1 MLKICHLT
9 SVHKRYDTRIF
20 QKQCRSLAKS
30 GYDITLICIDNLED
44 EVTDGVKIVSA
55 KVKAEFPLMRV
66 LKAPKTIY
74 RMAILNDADIYHVHD
89 PELIPVGLRLKRAGK
104 KVIYDSHEDF
114 PAQLLEKEWI
124 PLFLRRI
131 LSDSAKIYMKRV
143 LKKIDAVLTVTPHIV
158 EKLRSITSNVYL
170 VTNYPIVDDTLDD
183 ITLET
188 YLSRDNKLCYSGTVY
203 NASYQEEIIEA
214 IEDISGIRY
223 VIVGSITNEYL
234 LKLRKIDNWS
244 KIDYFGTVSKA
255 ELYEIYNDVTIGI
268 ILVNYSD
275 KFGGKMGTLGI
286 NKLFEYMLFGLPV
299 ICTDFILWKEIMDK
313 YKCGLYVN
321 PNNSEEIANAIHYL
335 IEHKNE
341 AYQMGHNGRKA
352 IFEEFN
358 WKTQERT
365 YLEIIEKIG
374 AMC

>member
-9 SVHKRYDTRIF
+9 SVHNRYDTRIF

-30 GYDITLICIDNLED
+30 GYDITLICIDNLGN
-44 EVTDGVKIVSA
+44 EVIDGVKIISA
-55 KVKAEFPLMRV
+55 KVKAKFPLMRV
-66 LKAPKTIY
+66 LKAPMTIY
-74 RMAILNDADIYHVHD
+74 RIALLCNSEIYQIHD
-89 PELIPVGLRLKRAGK
+89 PELLPVGLRLKRAGK

-114 PAQLLEKEWI
+114 PNQLLEKEWI
-124 PLFLRRI
+124 PLILRRI
-131 LSDSAKIYMKRV
+131 FSVSAKIYMKIV

-158 EKLRSITSNVYL
+158 EKLRNITSSVYL
-170 VTNYPIVDDTLDD
+170 VTNYPIVEDKLDD

-203 NASYQEEIIEA
+203 NDSSQEEIIEA
-214 IEDISGIRY
+214 IENISDIRY
-223 VIVGSITNEYL
+223 IIVGSITKEYL
-234 LKLRKIDNWS
+234 LKLRKVDRCS
-244 KIDYFGTVSKA
+244 KIDYLGRVSKT
-255 ELYEIYNDVTIGI
+255 ELNEIYNAVTIGI
-268 ILVNYSD
+268 ILVDYSD

-299 ICTDFILWKEIMDK
+299 ICTDFTLWKEIMDK

-341 AYQMGHNGRKA
+341 AYRMGQNGRKA

-358 WKTQERT
+358 WKSQERT
-365 YLEIIEKIG
+365 YLGIVEKIG
-374 AMC
+374 MMG